1 MRFTTYYAKNSIE
14 QKTHEYFT
22 DQIFKKVI
30 PTCNLFKK
38 SYVYIEVTV

>member
-14 QKTHEYFT
+14 QKLHEHFT

-30 PTCNLFKK
+30 PTCNFLRK
-38 SYVYIEVTV
+38 VTSILK